1 MYHNFYGGFMLALQ
15 ITSTRQFMN
24 HLLTDDCFSSFL
36 LETATVTTFN
46 TFHIDGRIHPEF
58 YDNNSD
64 DYTSK
69 TEYTFS
75 KYLDL
80 QEHLFFIIK
89 GSRTP
94 LSMKLTLRL
103 NPESMEKLLLSGDC
117 NIPKEV
123 LSGFILNIKYDGEKI
138 MLTTAISYEGFT
150 MDKSAEPIWDKA
162 LKKFLSVKEIAF
174 EEIA

>member
-1 MYHNFYGGFMLALQ
+1 MLALQ

-24 HLLTDDCFSSFL
+24 QLLTGDCFSAFL
-36 LETATVTTFN
+36 LESASVTTFN
-46 TFHIDGRIHPEF
+46 TFSIDGRIHPEF
-58 YDNNSD
+58 YDSESE
-64 DYTSK
+64 DYAKK

-103 NPESMEKLLLSGDC
+103 NPESMEKLLTANDC
-117 NIPKEV
+117 NVQREI
-123 LSGFILNIKYDGEKI
+123 LAGFVLNIKYDGEKI
-138 MLTTAISYEGFT
+138 LLTTAIAYEGFT
-150 MDKSAEPIWDKA
+150 MDKSAEPIWDHA
-162 LKKFLSVKEIAF
+162 LKKFLSAKDILF
-174 EEIA
+174 EEIS